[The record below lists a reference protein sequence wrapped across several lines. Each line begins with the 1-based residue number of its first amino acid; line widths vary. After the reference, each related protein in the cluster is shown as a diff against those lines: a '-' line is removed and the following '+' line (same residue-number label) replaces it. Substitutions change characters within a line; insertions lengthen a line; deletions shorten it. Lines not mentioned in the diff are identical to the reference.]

1 MKETRVLKDMGLTF
15 DDVLIL
21 PGYSN
26 VLPREVNVTS
36 LLTKTIGINIPLI
49 SAAMDT
55 VTEDKM
61 AISIAQE
68 GGVGVVHKNMSID
81 AQADLV
87 KKVKRSRS
95 GIIVNP
101 ITLGE
106 NATVKEAIKLMKD
119 NSINGIPIVSED
131 GKLLGIV
138 TSRDLRPK
146 EKIGLIVKDVMTK
159 RDKLIVTLG
168 TKSLDEAEQILN
180 DNNIEK
186 LPVVD
191 TDNMLIGLI
200 TYRDITKAKSQPNAC
215 KDALGRLVVGA
226 GVGSTPDI
234 LERVGALVKS
244 EVDFV
249 VIDTAHA
256 HTENVINSLKK
267 VKKAFP
273 SLQVIVGNIATA
285 KAAIALVKAGADAI
299 KVGIGPGSICTTRI
313 ISGVGVPQFTAIMN
327 VAEAVKDLGVPVIAD
342 GGIKN
347 SGDIVKA
354 LAAGASTV
362 MIGSLFAGVEESP
375 GNTIIVE
382 GRKYKEYR
390 GMGSIEAMKDGSKD
404 RYFQDMEDDVK
415 KLVAEG
421 VTGRVPLKGSL
432 AEVVYQL
439 LGGLRAGMGYTGS
452 KDISSLWTVEFV
464 QITNSGVRE
473 SLPHDITITSESPN
487 FSVN

>member
-244 EVDFV
+244 EVDFI